1 MTFLLGNQVVANMN
15 GLRLI
20 TSDENGNLC
29 AEYDEAIRTKLDE
42 KHIGTFLVPSW
53 LKFII
58 EGFNSEWEEAQVEF
72 AKGREGTPGCIPH
85 LGALRW

>member
-42 KHIGTFLVPSW
+42 KHIGTFLVPS
-53 LKFII
+53 
-58 EGFNSEWEEAQVEF
+58 
-72 AKGREGTPGCIPH
+72 
-85 LGALRW
+85 